1 MTVKQFILN
10 YTNNSLKGIKRIK
23 KLSYL
28 LDKEISKVNQVT
40 DYFPFWIIITTDEP
54 KCYFYDMRSV
64 SDARPAMFLDD
75 RCPIR

>member
-10 YTNNSLKGIKRIK
+10 YTNNSFKGIKRIK

-28 LDKEISKVNQVT
+28 LDKEISEVNQVT
-40 DYFPFWIIITTDEP
+40 DYFPFWIITTADKT

-64 SDARPAMFLDD
+64 STSRPAMFLDD